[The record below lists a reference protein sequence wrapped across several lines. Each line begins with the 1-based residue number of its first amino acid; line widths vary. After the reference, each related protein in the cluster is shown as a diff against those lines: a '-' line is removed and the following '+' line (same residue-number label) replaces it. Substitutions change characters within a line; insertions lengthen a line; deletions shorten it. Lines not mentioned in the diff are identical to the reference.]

1 MHYDKIQGKKSNVT
15 FLTVKEEPVLLF
27 FGLMRLLYN
36 AIAFRFQ

>member
-1 MHYDKIQGKKSNVT
+1 MHYDRIQGKMNNVK

-27 FGLMRLLYN
+27 FGLMKLLYI

>member
-1 MHYDKIQGKKSNVT
+1 MHYDKTQGEKNNVK

-27 FGLMRLLYN
+27 LGLMRLLYI